1 MEEARKKL
9 FEKAMKKFTMAELT
23 KHQSIGSG
31 QRNLIE
37 LISRYP
43 GFGQGFKVHRKTW
56 PEDSYIEVKD
66 VHLFVS
72 EHNSHF
78 AFVERQVRAS
88 HRAQILEWANR
99 LKQI

>member
-23 KHQSIGSG
+23 KHKNHGSG

-43 GFGQGFKVHRKTW
+43 GFGQGFKIHKKTW
-56 PEDSYIEVKD
+56 PENSYIEVKD

-72 EHNSHF
+72 F
-78 AFVERQVRAS
+78 ANTSPACVERKVWIGHWTQV
-88 HRAQILEWANR
+88 LEWINCV
-99 LKQI
+99 